1 MSLSLLLILMTLV
14 FFSYVLF
21 IIIKYGILES
31 ISHSY
36 YNLPSS
42 LKFLFTFF
50 CWGFSL
56 PAAIIGFSLSE
67 YSLFQFLIFWASSG
81 IMFVGASPNFKLKL
95 EGDIHNIAAYIG
107 VVSSQLFIFLV
118 FENLK
123 FILPTFILISILLF
137 LLKVKNLIWW
147 IEILAFLFILI
158 TFYLKI

>member
-1 MSLSLLLILMTLV
+1 MSLSLLLILMILV
-14 FFSYVLF
+14 FFSYILF
-21 IIIKYGILES
+21 IVTKYGVLES
-31 ISHSY
+31 ISDSY
-36 YNLPSS
+36 YSLPCS

-67 YSLFQFLIFWASSG
+67 YSIWQFFMLFAAGG
-81 IMFVGASPNFKLKL
+81 IMFVGASPNFKMDF
-95 EGDIHNIAAYIG
+95 EGDIHNISAYIG

-123 FILPTFILISILLF
+123 FILPTFIITSILLF